1 MIRMVERKQKG
12 KSILTYI
19 LIPFCALIIV
29 EAFVFIGIL
38 VLSGIRGQMEKN
50 AYDIVK
56 ERVSTRKTDLQSD
69 MLVSWTDIDELQ
81 IYINETVSKLSDEGK
96 INLEHMD
103 DDSEAAEPL
112 LSAVA
117 DNMVNTLRTR
127 HVNSIFLILN
137 TSDLQECSNK
147 PGLYILDQD
156 SDSAPSRRNQDLLI
170 QRGSPAMVKKLGIST
185 SVNWKPNFVFDTDE
199 RYPDYIYKPSV
210 ANVKGEYINSRNL
223 GYWSMETTITGDT
236 EQTLT
241 YSIPLRTTS
250 GKLYGVLGVGILES
264 HLREK
269 LPKSEIH
276 EPGKGYYC
284 IAVRQNQ
291 GNHYRIMY
299 SSDNRVDYGTEIS
312 LSERQK
318 KYFMPENSE
327 HMYVSAKKLSL
338 YNHNTPYESEQW
350 YLIGMV
356 PEENLMAFA
365 NGIYLTL
372 LIAILLMVI
381 IGVMGG
387 IAVSL
392 QITNPIKKL
401 YVYMEHS
408 SAKKQENIPKT
419 NINEI
424 DHLITNIE
432 TLNQRLNQDKSH
444 IIMGLT
450 RDYLNVFLVHPS
462 EDIARVIKLEG
473 QMTEGISIDSR
484 ESYSFQ
490 KMADTYISTYVYEKD
505 QKKMRYILSAE
516 GIDKNLA
523 DSDEYNLSYQVLEH
537 GEICYYQV
545 KIIKAPQN
553 GQYIIGFQ
561 NIDSLMR
568 EEKRKQKLYE
578 QALEES
584 QKANVAKT
592 NFLSRMSHD
601 IRTPINGIVG
611 MTHIMETE
619 SDNHE
624 RVMDSIQKVKMLSGQ
639 LELLIN
645 DVLEMSRIE
654 SGNISLSHEAFHLS
668 EKLQEI
674 IPAIQVM
681 AEERGVILKGT
692 HFDITHFIV
701 IGSPVHVQRIMM
713 NILSNAIKYN
723 RTGGTVEYWLSE
735 VPMDDNHSKFM
746 FKVQDTGI
754 GMSQDFI
761 SRIYEPFSRE
771 QTTPDTTYTGT
782 GLGMAIT
789 KELLERMGGSIVIE
803 SEQGMGTTVSIA
815 IPFEIASEVPKS
827 KTELPPIS
835 LAGKRILLVEDN
847 ELNLEIAKYILQN
860 EDVLVDEASNG
871 QKAVEIFETC
881 EPDCYDIIL
890 MDVMMPVMNGLDATR
905 AIRNLSRPDARTVP
919 IIAMTANAFEEDIEK
934 CIGAGMNDHIAKPID
949 IKAMKSTIAKYL

>member
-1 MIRMVERKQKG
+1 
-12 KSILTYI
+12 
-19 LIPFCALIIV
+19 
-29 EAFVFIGIL
+29 
-38 VLSGIRGQMEKN
+38 
-50 AYDIVK
+50 
-56 ERVSTRKTDLQSD
+56 
-69 MLVSWTDIDELQ
+69 
-81 IYINETVSKLSDEGK
+81 
-96 INLEHMD
+96 
-103 DDSEAAEPL
+103 
-112 LSAVA
+112 
-117 DNMVNTLRTR
+117 
-127 HVNSIFLILN
+127 
-137 TSDLQECSNK
+137 
-147 PGLYILDQD
+147 
-156 SDSAPSRRNQDLLI
+156 
-170 QRGSPAMVKKLGIST
+170 
-185 SVNWKPNFVFDTDE
+185 
-199 RYPDYIYKPSV
+199 
-210 ANVKGEYINSRNL
+210 
-223 GYWSMETTITGDT
+223 
-236 EQTLT
+236 
-241 YSIPLRTTS
+241 
-250 GKLYGVLGVGILES
+250 
-264 HLREK
+264 
-269 LPKSEIH
+269 
-276 EPGKGYYC
+276 
-284 IAVRQNQ
+284 
-291 GNHYRIMY
+291 
-299 SSDNRVDYGTEIS
+299 
-312 LSERQK
+312 
-318 KYFMPENSE
+318 
-327 HMYVSAKKLSL
+327 
-338 YNHNTPYESEQW
+338 
-350 YLIGMV
+350 
-356 PEENLMAFA
+356 
-365 NGIYLTL
+365 
-372 LIAILLMVI
+372 
-381 IGVMGG
+381 
-387 IAVSL
+387 
-392 QITNPIKKL
+392 
-401 YVYMEHS
+401 
-408 SAKKQENIPKT
+408 
-419 NINEI
+419 
-424 DHLITNIE
+424 
-432 TLNQRLNQDKSH
+432 
-444 IIMGLT
+444 MGLT

-735 VPMDDNHSKFM
+735 VPIDDNHSKFM

-761 SRIYEPFSRE
+761 SRIYE
-771 QTTPDTTYTGT
+771 
-782 GLGMAIT
+782 
-789 KELLERMGGSIVIE
+789 
-803 SEQGMGTTVSIA
+803 
-815 IPFEIASEVPKS
+815 
-827 KTELPPIS
+827 
-835 LAGKRILLVEDN
+835 ILL
-847 ELNLEIAKYILQN
+847 
-860 EDVLVDEASNG
+860 
-871 QKAVEIFETC
+871 T
-881 EPDCYDIIL
+881 
-890 MDVMMPVMNGLDATR
+890 
-905 AIRNLSRPDARTVP
+905 
-919 IIAMTANAFEEDIEK
+919 
-934 CIGAGMNDHIAKPID
+934 IAKPRRERGPVRPKID
-949 IKAMKSTIAKYL
+949 KKWKTSDNHSTRGRRRKSSSCRKQQSFRMPCRGRSKLARTLQLWSKMKQIPFSGV

>member
-1 MIRMVERKQKG
+1 
-12 KSILTYI
+12 
-19 LIPFCALIIV
+19 
-29 EAFVFIGIL
+29 
-38 VLSGIRGQMEKN
+38 
-50 AYDIVK
+50 
-56 ERVSTRKTDLQSD
+56 
-69 MLVSWTDIDELQ
+69 
-81 IYINETVSKLSDEGK
+81 
-96 INLEHMD
+96 
-103 DDSEAAEPL
+103 
-112 LSAVA
+112 
-117 DNMVNTLRTR
+117 
-127 HVNSIFLILN
+127 
-137 TSDLQECSNK
+137 
-147 PGLYILDQD
+147 
-156 SDSAPSRRNQDLLI
+156 
-170 QRGSPAMVKKLGIST
+170 
-185 SVNWKPNFVFDTDE
+185 
-199 RYPDYIYKPSV
+199 
-210 ANVKGEYINSRNL
+210 
-223 GYWSMETTITGDT
+223 
-236 EQTLT
+236 
-241 YSIPLRTTS
+241 
-250 GKLYGVLGVGILES
+250 
-264 HLREK
+264 
-269 LPKSEIH
+269 
-276 EPGKGYYC
+276 
-284 IAVRQNQ
+284 
-291 GNHYRIMY
+291 
-299 SSDNRVDYGTEIS
+299 
-312 LSERQK
+312 
-318 KYFMPENSE
+318 
-327 HMYVSAKKLSL
+327 
-338 YNHNTPYESEQW
+338 
-350 YLIGMV
+350 
-356 PEENLMAFA
+356 
-365 NGIYLTL
+365 
-372 LIAILLMVI
+372 
-381 IGVMGG
+381 
-387 IAVSL
+387 
-392 QITNPIKKL
+392 
-401 YVYMEHS
+401 MEHS
-408 SAKKQENIPKT
+408 YAKKQENIPKT

-735 VPMDDNHSKFM
+735 VPIDDNHSKFM

-761 SRIYEPFSRE
+761 SRIYEPCSRE